1 MKTNLKIHKIL
12 ISLISFCVGILV
24 ARFVGL

>member
-1 MKTNLKIHKIL
+1 MKTNLKIYKIL

-24 ARFVGL
+24 ARFVGF